1 MRVGSSW
8 GSGDCWPLIL
18 PFLATTAREQLQVS
32 VAPSSPVRAA
42 LEKWLGASGVG
53 RGAVGVWVEDEAA
66 FKTRARGK
74 YNVVVLPAVAVADE
88 VSVPHSTY
96 VLEALYMYVSYIRI
110 YDILTIASTHESPS
124 PPHTHKNT
132 GRRVPPSCAV
142 REHAYD
148 AGACQVRGTR

>member
-32 VAPSSPVRAA
+32 VAPSSPVRAT

-66 FKTRARGK
+66 FKARARGK

-88 VSVPHSTY
+88 VSVPHSSCMFWMPCI
-96 VLEALYMYVSYIRI
+96 YMYPI
-110 YDILTIASTHESPS
+110 YVYTI
-124 PPHTHKNT
+124 
-132 GRRVPPSCAV
+132 
-142 REHAYD
+142 Y
-148 AGACQVRGTR
+148 

>member
-8 GSGDCWPLIL
+8 GSGDTWPQIL

-74 YNVVVLPAVAVADE
+74 YNVVVLPAVAVADQ
-88 VSVPHSTY
+88 VSMPHSSCMSRRPCI
-96 VLEALYMYVSYIRI
+96 YMYPIYMYIR
-110 YDILTIASTHESPS
+110 YTND
-124 PPHTHKNT
+124 
-132 GRRVPPSCAV
+132 C
-142 REHAYD
+142 
-148 AGACQVRGTR
+148 